1 MEATC
6 RKLGV
11 ALNWVEDPHFLT
23 DRTFFETWATKR
35 KEWRLEYFYREVR
48 KAQKILVDSAGK
60 LEGGK

>member
-23 DRTFFETWATKR
+23 NRAFFETWASQR
-35 KEWRLEYFYREVR
+35 KEWRLEYFYRE
-48 KAQKILVDSAGK
+48 
-60 LEGGK
+60 